1 MRRCSLDGVV
11 ESCSAVM
18 PAVSPH
24 EILFREIDDIRKL
37 ENSELNGQD
46 QPEWKGDVIVACIV
60 ALGISVLLC
69 WACICI
75 CGKNIETG
83 KIKPDVDAIMM
94 KLAEK
99 DAARKERKRNGED
112 TGLDDSRKAAH
123 QRGPAKAPV
132 EVGALGK
139 GKGTTKLKS
148 KLKNQIVEIRKS
160 HQIGAAPEQGAT
172 RAQIAAAALARV

>member
-1 MRRCSLDGVV
+1 
-11 ESCSAVM
+11 M

-24 EILFREIDDIRKL
+24 EIFIRNIDIIRKL

-83 KIKPDVDAIMM
+83 KIKPDVDAVMM

-99 DAARKERKRNGED
+99 DAARKERKRNGDD
-112 TGLDDSRKAAH
+112 TGLDDRRKAAH
-123 QRGPAKAPV
+123 QREPKKAPV
-132 EVGALGK
+132 EVGSLVK
-139 GKGTTKLKS
+139 GKGTTKLKA
-148 KLKNQIVEIRKS
+148 KLKNEVLEIRRI

-172 RAQIAAAALARV
+172 RSQIAAAARARV

>member
-1 MRRCSLDGVV
+1 MS
-11 ESCSAVM
+11 
-18 PAVSPH
+18 H
-24 EILFREIDDIRKL
+24 
-37 ENSELNGQD
+37 LNPQ
-46 QPEWKGDVIVACIV
+46 
-60 ALGISVLLC
+60 LC
-69 WACICI
+69 H
-75 CGKNIETG
+75 
-83 KIKPDVDAIMM
+83 
-94 KLAEK
+94 
-99 DAARKERKRNGED
+99 KECRPYHY
-112 TGLDDSRKAAH
+112 RKAAH